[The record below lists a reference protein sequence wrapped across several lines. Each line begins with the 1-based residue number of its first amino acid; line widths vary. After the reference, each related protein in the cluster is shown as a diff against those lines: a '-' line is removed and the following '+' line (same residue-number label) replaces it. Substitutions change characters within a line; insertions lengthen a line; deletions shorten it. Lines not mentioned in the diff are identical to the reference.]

1 MTERDADRTA
11 RPQQAAQSGRT
22 KPDTEASEPTFV
34 VRDKRRKPSPRPR
47 SDSATDASA
56 GASGEGDVPEKMKGS
71 TTEQRDTARR
81 STEATTKRDDATKH
95 EAPPKTAK
103 SDTAGGFAAE
113 AAALRTEL
121 DDRTRDLQ
129 RLTAE
134 YANYRRRVERDR
146 ALVAEQATASV
157 LAELLGVLD
166 DLDRARDH
174 GDLVGPFGAVAEQ
187 LVSVLT
193 KLGLEPFGEPGDE
206 FDPKRHE
213 AVAHSLSSEVS
224 EPTCVR
230 VFRRGYRFGERLL
243 RPALVAVAD
252 PSGDEPAEPASGT
265 GRAEP
270 ASGARRGQAE
280 QPETDQPA
288 ADGETDEAT
297 VVEGEVVEVHGDV
310 IEVEAERD
318 DAAAAADAEADADS
332 GGQPAATTEEQAGSR
347 TPEKAD

>member
-1 MTERDADRTA
+1 M
-11 RPQQAAQSGRT
+11 
-22 KPDTEASEPTFV
+22 

-56 GASGEGDVPEKMKGS
+56 GASGEGDVPEKTKGS
-71 TTEQRDTARR
+71 TTEQRDAARR
-81 STEATTKRDDATKH
+81 STEATAKRDDATKH
-95 EAPPKTAK
+95 EAPPKAAK

-157 LAELLGVLD
+157 LADLLGVLD

-224 EPTCVR
+224 EPTCVQ

-252 PSGDEPAEPASGT
+252 PSGDEPSEPA
-265 GRAEP
+265 REAEA
-270 ASGARRGQAE
+270 ASGSGQAE
-280 QPETDQPA
+280 A
-288 ADGETDEAT
+288 ASGSGQDRSEAAEAETDESEAGDT
-297 VVEGEVVEVHGDV
+297 YDAPVVDGEVVEVHGDV
-310 IEVEAERD
+310 VEVEAEGD
-318 DAAAAADAEADADS
+318 GAGAAADAEADADS
-332 GGQPAATTEEQAGSR
+332 GDQPAATTEEQAGSR
-347 TPEKAD
+347 TPEKED